1 MMKNNES
8 YIILNFLHGNGPY
21 LRTIELALSVN
32 DVLEDK
38 GLPRRGIIV
47 PLVYGDKQ
55 KIIMEEN
62 FGDIIRKRPYE
73 LLFDYKMGELL
84 KPLLYNGAG
93 SYEESL
99 RYFLENHKKVQ
110 DIIHSYLQDGII
122 VYSFSGVKIDVKK
135 EDIDMEVNRC
145 PQLNMGIKKS
155 YYTGF
160 DYISKVLEHSLED
173 DGVNI
178 DEDLIKKCIPIYR
191 DIEKNQTLHFI
202 AEPSIF
208 SYLGDREKKYETEIT
223 TPPNT
228 NQIRYFSY
236 TPIHEDVQEGVYVTV
251 TGIPGLEHLFED
263 IQKMG
268 LRVYTHRPELV
279 PGSHL
284 APPDIITH
292 ENIKFHFARSGWGSL
307 WLSLMTGT
315 PFVTPPYHKGD
326 DLEIYFNN
334 KCIEHLGFGKVYKN
348 EHTMDDLVKY
358 SDEYQKNIRVLKDD
372 LMKKYN
378 TLNGVRYTAEKIVDH
393 FLQ

>member
-1 MMKNNES
+1 MKNNES

-38 GLPRRGIIV
+38 GMPRRGIIV
-47 PLVYGDKQ
+47 PLVYGDRQ

-73 LLFDYKMGELL
+73 LLFDPKMGELL

-99 RYFLENHKKVQ
+99 RYFLKNHKKVQ
-110 DIIHSYLQDGII
+110 DNVRSYLQNGVT

-145 PQLNMGIKKS
+145 PQLNMGIEKS

-160 DYISKVLEHSLED
+160 DYISKVLEHSLKD
-173 DGVNI
+173 DGVEI
-178 DEDLIKKCIPIYR
+178 DEELIKKCIPIYR

-279 PGSHL
+279 PGSRL

-334 KCIEHLGFGKVYKN
+334 KCIEHLGFGKVYQN
-348 EHTMDDLVKY
+348 EHTMDDLIKY
-358 SDEYQKNIRVLKDD
+358 SDEYQKNIRKIKDG